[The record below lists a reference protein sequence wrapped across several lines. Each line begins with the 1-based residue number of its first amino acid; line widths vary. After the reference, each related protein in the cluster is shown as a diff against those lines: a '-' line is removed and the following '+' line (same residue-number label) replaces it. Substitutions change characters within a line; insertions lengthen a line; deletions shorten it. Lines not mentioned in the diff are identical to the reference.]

1 LGTQSA
7 TQTQRVRSVR
17 HSLEPGASAMA
28 LLDRLRQELD
38 RAGKSA
44 QRALDEGRLRLDLY
58 RARQSVDRFAQRFGY
73 AAYRAKKGGVELSTE
88 ELAAHMGNMAA
99 AEAEVTRLETLVAE
113 AAKQRKD
120 LLGPPPKPAT
130 PDAST

>member
-1 LGTQSA
+1 M
-7 TQTQRVRSVR
+7 
-17 HSLEPGASAMA
+17 P

-73 AAYRAKKGGVELSTE
+73 AAYRAKKAGVELTVE
-88 ELAAHMGNMAA
+88 ELAAHMGNMTA
-99 AEAEVTRLETLVAE
+99 AEAEVTRLETLIAE
-113 AAKQRKD
+113 ASKERKD
-120 LLGPPPKPAT
+120 LLTGKPPKPT
-130 PDAST
+130 GD